1 MKARS
6 ASLLLLAALA
16 SAGAGCRGKIW
27 AQTSD
32 AASEMRSSAAPEST
46 LAMEQRLFQLAN
58 QSRKEAGAPPLK
70 WDEHLA
76 IAARLH
82 SNEMARR
89 GGLSHQFPDE
99 PTVSQR
105 LGAQGARFDASAEN
119 VAFDDNIDD
128 MHDGW
133 MHSPGHRANLLNPK
147 YDVVGIGVTRV
158 GERFYGTTDFAHSL
172 PTYSAGSADDAVIS
186 SIQKIRRQ
194 HRLAALTGGSTATLD
209 REACTDRNSADFA
222 GTTPPNGFSGQHQF
236 NFTTGDLTQLPPKL
250 VDEVGSPA
258 ARSFALGVCSRS
270 DKAQGFTLWR
280 VLAVVYR

>member
-1 MKARS
+1 MKARF
-6 ASLLLLAALA
+6 ASLLLLAALGMSAA
-16 SAGAGCRGKIW
+16 SCRGKIW
-27 AQTSD
+27 AQTAD
-32 AASEMRSSAAPEST
+32 ASSETRSNAAPEST

-58 QSRKEAGAPPLK
+58 ESRKEAGAPPLK

-82 SNEMARR
+82 SNEMAKH

-105 LGAQGARFDASAEN
+105 LAAQGAKFDASAEN
-119 VAFDDNIDD
+119 VAFNDDIDD

-147 YDVVGIGVTRV
+147 YDVVGIGVTRL

-172 PTYSAGSADDAVIS
+172 PTYSSGSADDAVIN

-194 HRLAALTGGSTATLD
+194 HRLAALAGGSTPSLD

-222 GTTPPNGFSGQHQF
+222 GATPPNGFSGQHQF

-250 VDEVGSPA
+250 IDEVASPA
-258 ARSFALGVCSRS
+258 ARSFAFGVCLRS
-270 DKAQGFTLWR
+270 DKTQGFTLYR